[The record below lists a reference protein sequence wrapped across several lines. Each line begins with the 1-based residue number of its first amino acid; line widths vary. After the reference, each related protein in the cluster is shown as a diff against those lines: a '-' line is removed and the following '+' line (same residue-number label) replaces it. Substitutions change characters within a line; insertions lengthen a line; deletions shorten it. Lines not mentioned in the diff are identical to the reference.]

1 MALDNTLVRA
11 MYHVTE
17 RGIPVMP
24 NRTIYV
30 ADSDLPIFEKAQE
43 LAGDNLSATIAQA
56 LHRFVEAAE
65 ARGKGF
71 EEVTVKVGKIAH
83 SYKRFRGRLLA
94 KGRVREQNNPWDV
107 SYDITVNKFGSK
119 AKASEQNGSRDISYR
134 VYQTAKG
141 KLALYVRNLPDW
153 NSWSNPKSWSY
164 RNYEHRDW
172 SYWSQEE
179 QEYRFEVYDT
189 VEQLAGNVPQELY
202 ETVVQALRG
211 DPDGVE
217 FLDI

>member
-1 MALDNTLVRA
+1 M
-11 MYHVTE
+11 H
-17 RGIPVMP
+17 G
-24 NRTIYV
+24 
-30 ADSDLPIFEKAQE
+30 
-43 LAGDNLSATIAQA
+43 
-56 LHRFVEAAE
+56 H
-65 ARGKGF
+65 
-71 EEVTVKVGKIAH
+71 
-83 SYKRFRGRLLA
+83 
-94 KGRVREQNNPWDV
+94 EQN
-107 SYDITVNKFGSK
+107 S
-119 AKASEQNGSRDISYR
+119 SRDVSYR

-141 KLALYVRNLPDW
+141 KLALYVRNLPNW
-153 NSWSNPKSWSY
+153 NYWSNPKSWSY

-202 ETVVQALRG
+202 EAVVQALRG